1 MKKPMAGGGV
11 SQHLITRLARVFMLT
26 GVLLGAASALAAPRE
41 AWWAGLIPEVIPPL
55 FHETFDE
62 AYSHGMI

>member
-1 MKKPMAGGGV
+1 
-11 SQHLITRLARVFMLT
+11 MLT